1 VTTLAD
7 RYEGFILDLDGVL
20 YRGDEPVPGAAEA
33 VAGLRERGRRI
44 VFLTNNSARTPE
56 RVAERLTGMGIRSD
70 PREVVTAAQAAAT
83 LVARTVGTPSRAFVV
98 GEEGVREALRDAGV
112 TVVDGRQDH
121 ADVVVVGW
129 DRSADYEKLRTASVL
144 VQRGARLVATNADAS
159 YPAPGG
165 ELWPGAGAL
174 LAAVET
180 ATGTTAVVAGKPH
193 RPLFEEAVRRAGTEH
208 VLVVGD
214 RIETD
219 IDGAVRAGLDAA
231 LVLSGAAGPGDL
243 LDADGLPVAVAE
255 DLGALPLRPYTRVR
269 EAGPADRE
277 TAAGVVR
284 EAGLEVI
291 PSDAET
297 GTIFLVEDEEGTPV
311 ATAAYERQGHQAY
324 LRSVAVR
331 GDVRGAGVGTLVVA
345 AAARSAS
352 AAGVGELFLYT
363 KDAAGFFARLGF
375 ERLDASEAPRWIAE
389 GESARYC
396 GEDATLM
403 RRSLRA
409 RPRSESPDAD
419 D

>member
-20 YRGDEPVPGAAEA
+20 YRGDEPVPRAADA
-33 VAGLRERGRRI
+33 VADLRERGRRI

-56 RVAERLTGMGIRSD
+56 RVSERLAGMGIPSD

-83 LVARTVGTPSRAFVV
+83 LVAETVGTPSRAFVV
-98 GEEGVREALRDAGV
+98 GEVGVREALQDAGV
-112 TVVDGRQDH
+112 TVVDGRPDH

-255 DLGALPLRPYTRVR
+255 DLGALPLRPWTRVR
-269 EAGPADRE
+269 EAGPGDRQ
-277 TAAGVVR
+277 TAAGLVR
-284 EAGLEVI
+284 AAGLEVI

-311 ATAAYERQGHQAY
+311 GTAAFERQGHQAY

-331 GDVRGAGVGTLVVA
+331 DDLRGAGVGTLVVA
-345 AAARSAS
+345 AAAQSAS
-352 AAGVGELFLYT
+352 AAGPGELFLYT

-375 ERLDASEAPRWIAE
+375 EALDGSDAPRWIAE

-396 GEDATLM
+396 GEGATLM

-409 RPRSESPDAD
+409 RPRPESRHD
-419 D
+419 